1 MKLKKGFS
9 LVEVVVAIV
18 LVVIM
23 TALTFSIVQSSRNI
37 LLRGEI
43 DILAANEAE
52 NIIKA
57 RNVNSDALV
66 AYINVNEKKDSTGY
80 ITIGDPVDNKYHLYL
95 TSNFKYVSDEALSYY
110 TVEFELSKEVVNKLK
125 IYKTSDNTN
134 IVYKFEFGE
143 YETTTVGG

>member
-43 DILAANEAE
+43 EILAANEAE

-57 RNVNSDALV
+57 RDVNDNALES
-66 AYINVNEKKDSTGY
+66 YINAQKNDGETSVSLNESGE
-80 ITIGDPVDNKYHLYL
+80 NKYLYL
-95 TSNFKYVSDEALSYY
+95 TSNFKYVSDSSLSYY
-110 TVEFELSKEVVNKLK
+110 TVEYVVTNNVVTSLK
-125 IYKTSDNTN
+125 IYKTSDHTN
-134 IVYKFEFGE
+134 IIYNFEFGN
-143 YETTTVGG
+143 YETTGGT